1 MRLLFVNA
9 HVTTMD
15 PRRPYGH
22 CLVVNDGHIEQVLD
36 ERPHGLERP
45 LEVIDCHGGQ
55 ILPGFFDCHLH
66 LTATGLLT
74 GDHDLGRCRNV
85 ASMLDRLH
93 TLAQSEE
100 LIYAGNVDESATD
113 DHRLPTGQELDAATG
128 GKPILVSRI
137 DGHSCIA
144 NSAALSRLG
153 VDLSAVGVER
163 NEAGEVT
170 GIIRGPTSYAAQA
183 DFVQALP
190 HKLLRRADRV
200 AAQAALA
207 AGITTLHNVIE
218 GERSYEEL
226 AEIYIDNAV
235 LPLHVISKS
244 CTTSVEKAR
253 RLGGRLFGG
262 DIFVDGSIG
271 SRTAAVSHTYCDG
284 TGNGL
289 LYLDREQLA
298 QLFEEAAEAGLSPG
312 VHAIGDVAIEQAIA
326 AWEIVA
332 RKRGSL
338 GDLRPSIDHFE
349 IARPDHIERAGRIGL
364 FLSMQPAF
372 DHLWGGQQGM
382 YEQRL
387 GADRAAGM
395 NLFRSALR
403 SGCLVCAGS
412 DSPITKMSALLGIHS
427 LINHHVPEERLT
439 LDEALRTY
447 TCDAAKLSYAEEST
461 GRLRP
466 NMAADLTV
474 LEKRLEDVAPD
485 AIKDTRV
492 MLTCVDGEIRFRAE

>member
-1 MRLLFVNA
+1 MRLLFINA
-9 HVTTMD
+9 FVTTMD
-15 PRRPYGH
+15 ARRPHGR
-22 CLVVNDGHIEQVLD
+22 CLLVNDGRIEQVLD
-36 ERPHGLERP
+36 ERPHGIERP
-45 LEVIDCHGGQ
+45 LRVIDCHGGQ

-74 GDHDLGRCRNV
+74 GDHDLGSCRSV
-85 ASMLDRLH
+85 PSMLAQLR
-93 TLAQSEE
+93 TLAQHEE
-100 LIYAGNVDESATD
+100 LIYAGNIDETVTE
-113 DHRLPTGQELDAATG
+113 DHRLPTGKELDAATL
-128 GKPILVSRI
+128 GKAALVSRI

-144 NSAALSRLG
+144 NSAAFALLDIDPRA
-153 VDLSAVGVER
+153 DGVER
-163 NEAGEVT
+163 DRSGEPT
-170 GIIRGPTSYAAQA
+170 GLLRGQISYAATA

-190 HKLLRRADRV
+190 SRELRRADRA

-235 LPLHVISKS
+235 LPLHVVSKS

-253 RLGGRLFGG
+253 RLGGKVFGG

-271 SRTAAVSHTYCDG
+271 SKTAALSDDYAH
-284 TGNGL
+284 GNGKGL

-298 QLFEEAAEAGLSPG
+298 VLFEEAAEAGLSPG
-312 VHAIGDVAIEQAIA
+312 VHAIGDVAIEQAVA
-326 AWEIVA
+326 AWETVA

-349 IARPDHIERAGRIGL
+349 IARPDHIERAARIGL

-372 DHLWGGQQGM
+372 DYLWGGDDGM
-382 YEQRL
+382 YEERL
-387 GADRAAGM
+387 GPERARGM

-403 SGCLVCAGS
+403 SGCVVCAGS

-427 LINHHVPEERLT
+427 LVNHHVMGERLT
-439 LDEALRTY
+439 LDEALHAY
-447 TCDAAKLSYAEEST
+447 TCDAARLSYAEERT

-466 NMAADLTV
+466 GMAADLTV
-474 LEKRLEDVAPD
+474 LEKRLEDVPPD
-485 AIKDTRV
+485 RIKDVRV
-492 MLTCVDGEIRFRAE
+492 MLTCVDGDVRFEAL